1 MKLSFASLLVLL
13 AFAPSA
19 QEPVSAYFS
28 NLRQVTV
35 SAPDRQNYIVV
46 DGEIWNHARPDL
58 ADLRL
63 YDNETQMPYELKQ
76 ELGGV
81 SSEERQ
87 ARILNLGTKHGLTE
101 FDLDVGDI
109 QEYDRVRLQ
118 LDAKNFIVKAST
130 EGANTLDQALR
141 TTLGTSTLYDFS
153 QEKLGSS
160 TTLKIPPSSFRY
172 LHVRLSSG
180 LLPAQV
186 TAAYVYS
193 AQEKATA
200 WTSLGSCHVTGQ
212 SNRHTE
218 IACEVPTTVPL
229 DRILFAV
236 AGSQVNFRRG
246 VSVADTENRQIASAD
261 ISRIKINR
269 AGTSVVSEEL
279 SVNVPGAHTSR
290 VTVTI
295 DNGDDPP
302 LHFDQIRPQALER
315 RLYFEP
321 HGKTS
326 FKLYYGDDKLTA
338 PVYDYAKLFREDP
351 AAVAAQLGPE
361 TRNPSY
367 TARPDDRP
375 WSERHKTV
383 LWIAMLLAIVTLTV
397 LAIQGLRSGPQTS

>member
-1 MKLSFASLLVLL
+1 MKLTLGSLLVLL
-13 AFAPSA
+13 AFVPSA
-19 QEPVSAYFS
+19 QEPGATYFS
-28 NLRQVTV
+28 NMKQVTV
-35 SAPDRQNYIVV
+35 SATDRQNYIVV
-46 DGEIWNHARPDL
+46 DSDIWDHARPDL

-63 YDNETQMPYELKQ
+63 YDDETQVPYELKQ
-76 ELGGV
+76 QAGGV

-87 ARILNLGTKHGLTE
+87 ARILNLGTKHGLTK

-109 QEYDRVRLQ
+109 QEYDRVRLH

-130 EGANTLDQALR
+130 EGTNALDQAPG
-141 TTLGTSTLYDFS
+141 TKLGISTLYDFS

-160 TTLKIPPSSFRY
+160 TTLKFPPSSFRY
-172 LHVRLSSG
+172 LHVSFSSG
-180 LLPAQV
+180 LVPAQV
-186 TAAYVYS
+186 TAAYVYR
-193 AQEKATA
+193 AQEKVAT
-200 WTSLGSCHVTGQ
+200 WTSVGSCRVTGQ

-218 IACEVPTTVPL
+218 IGCEVPTKVPVE
-229 DRILFAV
+229 RILFEV
-236 AGSQVNFRRG
+236 AGSQINFRRS
-246 VSVADTENRQIASAD
+246 VSVADSENRQIGSGD

-279 SVNVPGAHTSR
+279 SVNVPGTHTSR
-290 VTVTI
+290 VVVTV

-302 LHFDQIRPQALER
+302 LQFDQVLPQAFER

-321 HGKTS
+321 QAKTS
-326 FKLYYGDDKLTA
+326 LKLYYGDEKLAA

-367 TARPDDRP
+367 TQRPDDRP